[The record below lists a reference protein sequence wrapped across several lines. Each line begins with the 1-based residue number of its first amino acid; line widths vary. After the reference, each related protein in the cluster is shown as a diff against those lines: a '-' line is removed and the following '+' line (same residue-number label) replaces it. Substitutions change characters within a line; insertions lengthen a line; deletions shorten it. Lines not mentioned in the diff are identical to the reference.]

1 MGLWD
6 SVKSAV
12 GTGFAK
18 VGEVAS
24 KVGEKLKNVEVGP
37 PDAPSLTDVVS
48 GNNKK
53 PAAKKP
59 TAKKK

>member
-6 SVKSAV
+6 KIKSAV

-18 VGEVAS
+18 VGEAAN

-37 PDAPSLTDVVS
+37 PSSPDFQDSVGGDLV
-48 GNNKK
+48 KK
-53 PAAKKP
+53 AKAKP
-59 TAKKK
+59 TEKKK